1 MAIAIAET
9 TDPEDAGVEPDHA
22 RRSIGSV
29 GTSGPEQGR
38 GVAEAEAVVRTVG
51 VKLRVHP
58 DTLERVRYW
67 AAKGGLS
74 HNEFMTLAVERAVSD
89 ANRDYDLPALEVQR
103 LNQLVDEHKALSEN
117 VRNLERVVTDGL
129 GSLLALARGDD
140 YLLSADVEI

>member
-1 MAIAIAET
+1 MAIAIVET
-9 TDPEDAGVEPDHA
+9 TDPEDAGAEPGHA
-22 RRSIGSV
+22 RRVIGSV
-29 GTSGPEQGR
+29 GTSGPQQGR
-38 GVAEAEAVVRTVG
+38 GVVESGARTVG
-51 VKLRVHP
+51 IKLRLHP
-58 DTLERVRYW
+58 DTVERVRYW
-67 AAKGGLS
+67 AAKQGLS

-89 ANRDYDLPALEVQR
+89 ANADYDLPALEVQR